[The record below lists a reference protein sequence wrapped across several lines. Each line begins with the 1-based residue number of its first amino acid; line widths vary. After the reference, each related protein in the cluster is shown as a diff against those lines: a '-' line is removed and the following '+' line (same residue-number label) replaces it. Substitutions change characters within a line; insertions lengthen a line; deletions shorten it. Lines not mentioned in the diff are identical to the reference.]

1 MTAKEYLSQTVVINH
16 RIDSKLEQAVTLRS
30 LAMKVTTTFGE
41 DRVQSTKKQSP
52 MEDIMVKL
60 IDLEKEVND
69 DIDELIRLKA
79 EILETIDQVEDV
91 NQQIILEKRYIAG
104 KTWEDIARE
113 TGYDRST
120 IYRNHGKAL
129 KEIDEIL
136 KNATKSH

>member
-16 RIDSKLEQAVTLRS
+16 RIDSKLEQAVELRN
-30 LAMKVTTTFGE
+30 LAMKVTISFGE

-60 IDLEKEVND
+60 IDLEEEVNA

-79 EILETIDQVEDV
+79 EILETISGVEDI
-91 NQQIILEKRYIAG
+91 NQQVILEKRYIAG

-129 KEIDEIL
+129 KEIEAIIN
-136 KNATKSH
+136 NATLCD